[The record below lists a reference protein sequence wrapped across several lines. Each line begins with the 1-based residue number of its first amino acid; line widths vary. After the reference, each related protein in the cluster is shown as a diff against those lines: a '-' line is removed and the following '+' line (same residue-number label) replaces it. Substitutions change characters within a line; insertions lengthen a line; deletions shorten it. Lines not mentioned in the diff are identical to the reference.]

1 MLNANDT
8 TTWTYHEE
16 EMILNEDCYGLRM
29 SYNYSDYCY
38 FSDINLT
45 VDSDYTEYQPNQSG
59 TLRLTADQPWR
70 GIGDVHDEVCDRDGV
85 LGTWRRF
92 AVVDNGK
99 WETCGIASG
108 TVGKRFRIAL
118 TDIKKPIF
126 SQVVSSH
133 FVQKTVSSYGVNG
146 TYIAT
151 SEIGYIHIRV
161 EDDFPATTT
170 EEFRAWAQENGL
182 YTIYL
187 LETPVWEP
195 FPEDVQRAYRKL
207 KSYAGT
213 THAWVDDPL
222 HPEVSF
228 RYIKDSK
235 LILGKLEDR
244 LTALEAGQAQ
254 TAAAFSYLPPETQA
268 AMIENETRE
277 LMESI

>member
-85 LGTWRRF
+85 LGTLRRF
-92 AVVDNGK
+92 GAMEYNTAALHFANPLKKTKELRINPPQGALLDSKKKTICDKFRNLK
-99 WETCGIASG
+99 DG
-108 TVGKRFRIAL
+108 TWNKDVAYVYGDA
-118 TDIKKPIF
+118 
-126 SQVVSSH
+126 
-133 FVQKTVSSYGVNG
+133 GVNG
-146 TYIAT
+146 EYIAF
-151 SEIGYIHIRV
+151 RV
-161 EDDFPATTT
+161 DIN
-170 EEFRAWAQENGL
+170 ENP
-182 YTIYL
+182 
-187 LETPVWEP
+187 ETFFVDNPIKFVYQLAEPYFEP
-195 FPEDVQRAYRKL
+195 FPEEIQKQYRKL

-222 HPEVSF
+222 QPEVSF
-228 RYIKDSK
+228 KYVKDSNVVVK
-235 LILGKLEDR
+235 NLQLDIAEQITDL
-244 LTALEAGQAQ
+244 QAQ
-254 TAAAFSYLPPETQA
+254 IDQLTINNNL
-268 AMIENETRE
+268 
-277 LMESI
+277 